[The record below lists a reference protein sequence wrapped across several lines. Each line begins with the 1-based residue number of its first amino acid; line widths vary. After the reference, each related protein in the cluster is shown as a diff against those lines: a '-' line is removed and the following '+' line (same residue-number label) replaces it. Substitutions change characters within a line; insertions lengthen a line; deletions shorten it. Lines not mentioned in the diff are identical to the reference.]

1 MRAFE
6 PNEARNSA
14 VSATSSTVANFAVHC
29 FFQHDILD
37 DVLFRDAQ
45 FLGLLRYLL
54 VDQRGAD
61 EAGADYIG
69 ADTCAAPS
77 LATTFAKPIRP
88 CLAVTYGALSTDA
101 SFECTDPM

>member
-1 MRAFE
+1 MTHDNRLAGE
-6 PNEARNSA
+6 GIRTEGSQKQRGLGH
-14 VSATSSTVANFAVHC
+14 VVDRRKFAVYG

-37 DVLFRDAQ
+37 DLLFRDAE

-69 ADTCAAPS
+69 ADTVRSAF
-77 LATTFAKPIRP
+77 LGDNFR
-88 CLAVTYGALSTDA
+88 
-101 SFECTDPM
+101 